1 MIGIAQEPPSAPML
15 VSGNV
20 HPRRSSSVAFFFF
33 QAEAGIRGF
42 HVTGVQTCALP
53 ISMTARVSPPRCS
66 TSCSSRASPAKP
78 AAGGSASR
86 WHAGSWSSSMTA
98 GWRSGR
104 ATTVRGRCLCW
115 NFRWRNDFA
124 ATSPESRPAGGSR
137 ASRWSAARPRGG
149 GVGEDPRP
157 DGTYRAPD
165 YDAPCS
171 AAADLRRDVHEQG
184 GGGNANAHRPV
195 ARGRSARALDRHVPL
210 AVGPVA
216 PPRSAVARFRTELH
230 DLRLGRLRGAGEA
243 PPRGPAA
250 LHQGVLTPVGARRD
264 LERQEPHADARGARG
279 GGQNGYPPDQGRGR

>member
-1 MIGIAQEPPSAPML
+1 MT
-15 VSGNV
+15 V
-20 HPRRSSSVAFFFF
+20 
-33 QAEAGIRGF
+33 RG
-42 HVTGVQTCALP
+42 
-53 ISMTARVSPPRCS
+53 SPPRCS
-66 TSCSSRASPAKP
+66 TSCSSRVSPARP

-98 GWRSGR
+98 GWSSGR
-104 ATTVRGRCLCW
+104 ARRAGARCSCL
-115 NFRWRNDFA
+115 NFRCRNES
-124 ATSPESRPAGGSR
+124 ATSPESRPAGGGR
-137 ASRWSAARPRGG
+137 ASRWSAARPGGG

-157 DGTYRAPD
+157 DGTNRAPD

-195 ARGRSARALDRHVPL
+195 ARSRSAWALDRYVPL

-216 PPRSAVARFRTELH
+216 PPRSAVARIRAELH

-250 LHQGVLTPVGARRD
+250 VHQGVLTPVGARRD

-279 GGQNGYPPDQGRGR
+279 ANGYAADQGRGRRLCRVGPRAETGQRDGLRRSVAPSPHAVSGASGAPRVLAGSLSARPRGRVP